1 MSTWVR
7 IRNAVTSFTK
17 EYLKPAALS
26 ALASFIVTK
35 TKDKV
40 DK

>member
-17 EYLKPAALS
+17 EYLKPAVLS
-26 ALASFIVTK
+26 GLASWAVDK
-35 TKDKV
+35 AKDKV
-40 DK
+40 AR